1 MNKDVSNE
9 DFEAAA
15 RTLELLWGAR
25 KQPGRGP
32 KRGLS
37 VEKIVEDAIGIA
49 DEEGLEALSMRRV
62 ADRLGV
68 GGAMSLYTYVP
79 GKAELTELMLEA
91 VLGEAERPDGTASG
105 GWRAGLELYA
115 RESWRLSNRHPWT
128 LRLLSSGRGLL
139 GPNQT
144 AMLDSALAALSGLG
158 LAEDE
163 MVSLLFVVV
172 SYVQG
177 SARTAV
183 EGAHTEQITSVTDE
197 QWWSS
202 YGRLMSE
209 YTADAERYPTLA
221 SLSSSA
227 WAFGGAEGEFE
238 FGLQRVLDGIE
249 AFIRVRTA
257 HPDQQ

>member
-1 MNKDVSNE
+1 MDREFSNE
-9 DFEAAA
+9 DLEEAA
-15 RTLELLWGAR
+15 RTLELLWGAP

-37 VEKIVEDAIGIA
+37 VEKIVEAAIEIA

-62 ADRLGV
+62 AGRLGI

-79 GKAELTELMLEA
+79 GKTELTELMLDA
-91 VLGEAERPDGTASG
+91 VLGEAERPDQAHD

-115 RESWRLSNRHPWT
+115 RENWRLSNRHPWT
-128 LRLLSSGRGLL
+128 LQLLSSGRGLL

-144 AMLDSALAALSGLG
+144 AMLDSALAAVSRLG

-163 MVSLLFVVV
+163 MVSLLFVVIG
-172 SYVQG
+172 YVQG
-177 SARTAV
+177 AARTAV
-183 EGAHTEQITSVTDE
+183 EGAQTEQTTSVTDE

-202 YGRLMSE
+202 YGRLMSA
-209 YTADAERYPTLA
+209 YTADAGRYPTLA

-227 WAFGGAEGEFE
+227 WAFSGAEAEFE

-249 AFIRVRTA
+249 AFIRGRTA
-257 HPDQQ
+257 HSDQQ